1 MSDLFEQFVPRVYLF
16 ALRLTGNRDE
26 AEDLTQ
32 ETFLRA
38 WRHRARLRDPRAARA
53 WLFSIAVNLW
63 RSHLRRKGRRED
75 VAGLPDEPGPRPD
88 NPPEEDLIAEEDVR
102 RVRKAID
109 ALPARQREVVYLH
122 ACEAL
127 PLREIAGVLGI
138 SLEAVRS
145 SLSLARKRLRRQLK
159 DLDGVRSP
167 TK

>member
-1 MSDLFEQFVPRVYLF
+1 VSDLLEQFVPRVYLF
-16 ALRLTGNRDE
+16 ALRLTRSRDE

-38 WRHRARLRDPRAARA
+38 WRHRARLRDPCAARA

-63 RSHLRRKGRRED
+63 RSRLRRKGRGEQT
-75 VAGLPDEPGPRPD
+75 AGLPDEPGPRPE
-88 NPPEEDLIAEEDVR
+88 NLPEEDLIAEENVR

>member
-1 MSDLFEQFVPRVYLF
+1 VSDLFEEFVPRVYLF
-16 ALRLTGNRDE
+16 ALRLTRNRDE

-32 ETFLRA
+32 ETFLQA

-63 RSHLRRKGRRED
+63 RSRLRRRGRRQQA
-75 VAGLPDEPGPRPD
+75 AGLPDEPGPRPD
-88 NPPEEDLIAEEDVR
+88 NPPEENLIVEEDVR

-109 ALPARQREVVYLH
+109 ELPARQRQVVYLR

-159 DLDGVRSP
+159 DLDCVRFP
-167 TK
+167 TE

>member
-16 ALRLTGNRDE
+16 ALRLTRNRDE

-32 ETFLRA
+32 ETFLQA
-38 WRHRARLRDPRAARA
+38 WRHRTRLRDPGAARP

-63 RSHLRRKGRRED
+63 RSRLRRKGRGEQA
-75 VAGLPDEPGPRPD
+75 AGLPDEPGPRPD
-88 NPPEEDLIAEEDVR
+88 NLPEEDLIAEEDVQ

-109 ALPARQREVVYLH
+109 GLPARQREVVYLH

-127 PLREIAGVLGI
+127 PPREIAAVLGI

-145 SLSLARKRLRRQLK
+145 SLSLARKRLRTQLK
-159 DLDGVRSP
+159 DLNDVHFP

>member
-1 MSDLFEQFVPRVYLF
+1 MSDLLEEFVPRVYLF
-16 ALRLTGNRDE
+16 ALRLTRSRDE

-32 ETFLRA
+32 ETFLQA

-63 RSHLRRKGRRED
+63 RSRLRRKGRSEQ
-75 VAGLPDEPGPRPD
+75 AAELPDEPGPRPA
-88 NPPEEDLIAEEDVR
+88 NLPEEDLVAQEDVR
-102 RVRKAID
+102 RVREAID

-159 DLDGVRSP
+159 DLNGVRSP